1 MGESLQSE
9 LGLPAN
15 RPPRVHITYDVETG
29 GAMEKKELPF
39 IVGVMSC
46 LSGAPDDVT
55 PLKERKFVEIDRD
68 NFNDIFKGYN
78 VHCSFEIPED
88 TSVVAE
94 KSSGDEKKTKKK
106 PETSESAESNSPVKE
121 KTTSLT
127 LAFSKMDDLE
137 PLQIISQ
144 IPSMFAQ
151 YSVRSCLRDMRGK
164 LDGNDALEKIVTELL
179 DSKDKRTDF
188 IKAFAEGS
196 DATSNES
203 VKNMLEKG
211 KMALDDSQR
220 PYAIELI
227 RHFTGSILSSLP
239 EDNRKGATALLTEK
253 INQIDIA
260 ISGQLDKIMHHEE
273 FKKIEATWRGLHYL
287 VFKTRTCTSLKIKV
301 LNVSKDELQKDM
313 RKAADFDQSALF
325 KMIYEAEYGTYGGNP
340 FSLLVGDYDFG
351 RHPDDVFLLDK
362 ISGVAATAHAPFISA
377 AHSKLFDLDNYFELQ
392 KPRDLSKI
400 FESDELIKW
409 RSFRESEDSRY
420 VSLVLPKVLLRLP
433 YGPDTVIANGINYV
447 ESVDTAGAKDFLW
460 GNAAYM
466 LAERITNAFSL
477 YGWTAAIRGVESGG
491 LVEDL
496 PVYTFKN
503 NDGDIVMTC
512 PTQTAITDRREKE
525 LNDLGF
531 ISLCHKKGSDK
542 AVFFGG
548 QTTNLPKKYFSNDA
562 NANARISSMLPYIL
576 AASRFAHYIKAIM
589 REKVG
594 KFLIRDNVETL
605 LNGWIANYILLDD
618 SAANSVKARYPLRE
632 GKVVVTDVPGQPG
645 VYKAVA
651 FLKPHFQLEELTV
664 SIRLVANLPA

>member
-9 LGLPAN
+9 LSLPAN

-29 GAMEKKELPF
+29 GAIEKKELPF

-46 LSGAPDDVT
+46 LSGVT
-55 PLKERKFVEIDRD
+55 DGLPPLKERKFVEIDKD
-68 NFNDIFKGYN
+68 NFNVIFKGTN
-78 VHCSFEIPED
+78 VRCAI
-88 TSVVAE
+88 
-94 KSSGDEKKTKKK
+94 KISGTKPASTTGKAGS
-106 PETSESAESNSPVKE
+106 ESTSESQDTTSSSEGESSSKEQTTSIELSFNKIEDFEPLSIINQVKE
-121 KTTSLT
+121 MS
-127 LAFSKMDDLE
+127 D
-137 PLQIISQ
+137 
-144 IPSMFAQ
+144 Q
-151 YSVRSCLRDMRGK
+151 YTIRACLRDMRGK
-164 LDGNDALEKIVTELL
+164 LDGNDALEAIVSELL
-179 DSKDKRTDF
+179 ESEDKR
-188 IKAFAEGS
+188 KALINVITAGGDIADDPE
-196 DATSNES
+196 
-203 VKNMLEKG
+203 VKHLLDDG
-211 KMALDDSQR
+211 KMVLDESQR
-220 PYAIELI
+220 SYGIELI
-227 RHFTGSILSSLP
+227 RHFTDSILKSLP
-239 EDNRKGATALLTEK
+239 NDNRKGATALLSEK
-253 INQIDIA
+253 INEIDLTI
-260 ISGQLDKIMHHEE
+260 GKQLDLIMHHEE
-273 FKKIEATWRGLHYL
+273 FKKIEATWRGLYYL
-287 VFKTRTCTSLKIKV
+287 VTKTRTCTSLKIKL

-340 FSLLVGDYDFG
+340 FSLLVGDYEFG
-351 RHPDDVFLLDK
+351 RHPDDTFLLEK
-362 ISGVAATAHAPFISA
+362 ISGVAATAHAPFVSA
-377 AHSKLFDLDNYFELQ
+377 AHAKLFDFDYFFDLQ

-400 FESDELIKW
+400 FESNELIKW
-409 RSFRESEDSRY
+409 RAFRESEDSRY
-420 VSLVLPKVLLRLP
+420 ISLVLPKVLLRLP
-433 YGPDTVIANGINYV
+433 YGPNTVIANGINYI
-447 ESVDTAGAKDFLW
+447 ESVDIVHAKDFLW

-477 YGWTAAIRGVESGG
+477 YGWTAAIRGVEGGG

-562 NANARISSMLPYIL
+562 NANAKISSMLPYIL

-618 SAANSVKARYPLRE
+618 SAANNVKARYPLRE
-632 GKVVVTDVPGQPG
+632 ARIVVTDVPGQPG